1 MKLKSVRV
9 VCALALVATA
19 AACQK
24 SSPTRPSDTVSAAQN
39 SAVTDAVTGITLT
52 TPGLSTPADGT
63 RFKFSEQ
70 PLTLTVKNAATTG
83 KSALTYTFQVATDS
97 AFASIIYSRDGVAQ
111 GAGTTSLQIDKLS
124 GNKDYFWRSRVSS
137 GSTTGLLS
145 RPRGFNVGPEVVIQ
159 TPVLLNPQNNTTSNG
174 ASPTLTTNNAT
185 VTGPAGAITYKF
197 DVSDSS
203 TFTNLIYSTSVAQGP
218 GQTSMTIPTSVRLT
232 ANATYFWRV
241 QAIDS
246 ATAVTSSYSSVFS
259 FKFVPF
265 DMTKA
270 IMRASPADMG
280 FWPETAKI
288 TLVDLAP
295 DGIVVDFDRR
305 DGPDRWPDESFGGGS
320 IEYTLGMCLNISGQ
334 WYCSAVVQFWYGRE
348 LSAGGL
354 PGQVSYNWFYDPAR
368 WGPMAGYQPQPGETV
383 GFFVGS
389 GNLRGRND
397 PGYVTCPRICERS
410 NVALVPWSEDGSGY
424 FTFSSAVKSIAT
436 RRR

>member
-1 MKLKSVRV
+1 MKRRLGIWS
-9 VCALALVATA
+9 ALALA
-19 AACQK
+19 AAAMACAK
-24 SSPTRPSDTVSAAQN
+24 SSPTRPSDSGASTQVSAIN
-39 SAVTDAVTGITLT
+39 DAKTGITLT
-52 TPGLSTPADGT
+52 TPQPLTPTSGQRLKYAD
-63 RFKFSEQ
+63 Q
-70 PLTLTVKNAATTG
+70 PLTLTVKNGVTTG
-83 KSALTYTFQVATDS
+83 STPLTYSFQVASDG
-97 AFASIIYSRDGVAQ
+97 AFATVVYSKDGVAEGSGGQ
-111 GAGTTSLQIDKLS
+111 TSLKIDTLPGS
-124 GNKDYFWRSRVSS
+124 TDYFWRVRVAV
-137 GSTTGLLS
+137 GAATGLYS
-145 RPRGFNVGPEVVIQ
+145 PGRTFNVGPQVVIQ
-159 TPVLLNPQNNTTSNG
+159 APALVSPAQGGSLNGTANLI
-174 ASPTLTTNNAT
+174 AMNAAR
-185 VTGPAGAITYKF
+185 TGPAGQLFYRF
-197 DVSDSS
+197 EVSDSTSFSNLVFVS
-203 TFTNLIYSTSVAQGP
+203 TVAEQG
-218 GQTSMTIPTSVRLT
+218 GQTSVQMTAKLT
-232 ANATYFWRV
+232 TNATYYWRV
-241 QAIDS
+241 QVSDPTNGI
-246 ATAVTSSYSSVFS
+246 TGPYSSVFS

-280 FWPETAKI
+280 YWPETAKI